1 MDFNINGFDLLMV
14 AAGVM
19 TYAIGA
25 AIWTCLE
32 VPASLWRTPA
42 MAQASNASFKLENS
56 NEFL

>member
-1 MDFNINGFDLLMV
+1 MEFNINGFDLLMV

-25 AIWTCLE
+25 ALWTCLE
-32 VPASLWRTPA
+32 VPVLLWRTPA
-42 MAQASNASFKLENS
+42 MNQASNHPYNLENR